1 MKISDI
7 VTLNIESS
15 VTYNPNLTEMNS
27 VGAIVFINISSTSTA
42 AGPTDGTWIS
52 SNALGLSYVGK
63 TEIDRAINTFVTNGG
78 VSLVAKRLYFTNSV
92 TSAQIIDEITKA
104 VYGGSGITSIVHTAL
119 GDEIKNIQL
128 VWTKNSDG
136 NEPQIGFSGL
146 ASNLLK
152 TDSPEQTK
160 ILFITSTSAPVGLT
174 LTPNIFYHFIGSSA
188 TVNYFESI
196 AAMAY
201 LSKINY
207 TLDTIKDYEYT
218 IWGNGDSEVNLLNSL
233 PTGTESGGIVNF
245 FSKTAGLNILIGGYM
260 TNGVR
265 LISYYFGLI
274 LSHRISELLTRLTIE
289 KLNFNQTS
297 YAYIYNIITIEM
309 DKFASNGLL
318 DTSYVAT
325 ETKLVFR
332 DNIRYKL
339 IEEGKILDYGYVVNT
354 LPPTQ
359 NDLATRNYTGVY
371 ILYAIA
377 NQIRTLEIRGIV
389 LGGLS

>member
-15 VTYNPNLTEMNS
+15 VTYNPNLTDMNS
-27 VGAIVFINISSTSTA
+27 VGAIVFINISSTSTP
-42 AGPTDGTWIS
+42 AGTTDGTWIS
-52 SNALGLSYVGK
+52 SNVLGDSYVGK
-63 TEIDRAINTFVTNGG
+63 TEIDRAINTFVNNGG
-78 VSLVAKRLYFTNSV
+78 VSLVAKKLYFATAV
-92 TSAQIIDEITKA
+92 TSAQIIDEVTKA
-104 VYGGSGITSIVHTAL
+104 VYGGTGVTSTVHTAL

-128 VWTKNSDG
+128 VWLS
-136 NEPQIGFSGL
+136 NEQPSISFSSL

-152 TDSPEQTK
+152 VDSPEQTK
-160 ILFITSTSAPVGLT
+160 ILFITSKNAPSGLT

-188 TVNYFESI
+188 SVNYFESI

-207 TLDTIKDYEYT
+207 SLDTIKDYEYT
-218 IWGNGDSEVNLLNSL
+218 IWGNGDSGVNLLNSL
-233 PTGTESGGIVNF
+233 PTGTESGGSVNF

-265 LISYYFGLI
+265 IISYYFGLI
-274 LSHRISELLTRLTIE
+274 LSHRISELLTKLTIE

-359 NDLATRNYTGVY
+359 NDLTTRNYTGVY

-377 NQIRTLEIRGIV
+377 NQIRTLEIQGIV